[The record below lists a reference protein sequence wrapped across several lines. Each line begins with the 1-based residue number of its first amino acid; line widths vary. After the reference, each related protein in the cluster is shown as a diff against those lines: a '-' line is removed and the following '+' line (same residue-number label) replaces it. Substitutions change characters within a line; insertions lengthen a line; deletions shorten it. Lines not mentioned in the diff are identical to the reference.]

1 MRKSINNK
9 GFTLIELLATIVI
22 LGMLMIIAIPMVS
35 QYIREARQNA
45 FIATAKAYVQ
55 SARYG
60 YLNGDF
66 TEPESTAIDASC
78 ASLDSADGGRV
89 YIRFKYLSVDKTG
102 GKSSFGKTI
111 DTENSYV
118 RIDST
123 GNANPSDANPSGE
136 SKYTYYIFMRDTAGN
151 GFMEIKEEDVKKSD
165 VKSGIG
171 ETAGELSKDN
181 IKKMACKKS

>member
-22 LGMLMIIAIPMVS
+22 LGILMIIAIPMVS

-66 TEPESTAIDASC
+66 TEAEQAAVGTTPAGEC
-78 ASLDSADGGRV
+78 ASLDSASGGTI

-102 GKSSFGKTI
+102 GKSSFGKPI
-111 DTENSYV
+111 DTQNSYV

-123 GNANPSDANPSGE
+123 GNSEPSGE
-136 SKYTYYIFMRDTAGN
+136 SKYTYYIFMRDEAGN
-151 GFMEIKEEDVKKSD
+151 GFTEIKEEDVKKKD
-165 VKSGIG
+165 VKSGI
-171 ETAGELSKDN
+171 TAANSSIVAAK
-181 IKKMACKKS
+181 ACKKS